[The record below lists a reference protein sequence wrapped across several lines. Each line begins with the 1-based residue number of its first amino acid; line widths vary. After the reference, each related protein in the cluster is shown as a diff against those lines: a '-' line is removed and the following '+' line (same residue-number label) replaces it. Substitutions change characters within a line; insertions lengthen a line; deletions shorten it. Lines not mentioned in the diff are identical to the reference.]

1 MLCDFTTTKRGNMS
15 EKPTLE
21 DIYKRDMSMV
31 LDALMLLSNRILIL
45 EIEVQEIKKHV
56 GMETKD
62 ERVLQ

>member
-1 MLCDFTTTKRGNMS
+1 MS